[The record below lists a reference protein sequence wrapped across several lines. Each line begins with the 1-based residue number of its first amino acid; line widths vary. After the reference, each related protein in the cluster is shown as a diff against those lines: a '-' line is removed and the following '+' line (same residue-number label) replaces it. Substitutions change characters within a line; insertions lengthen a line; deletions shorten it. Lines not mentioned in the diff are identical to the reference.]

1 MKKQLLLLSLLFI
14 CIASA
19 GYSQSLNLS
28 VISSYG
34 NFGSGT
40 TGNLSSTLGEP
51 MVATFTASSNILTQ
65 GFEQPD
71 DAVMTAVPDNSSDQF
86 ISVYPNPATD
96 RLTIEGITAS
106 GPVELKLADISG
118 RVMISKYVD
127 GNSGSQEVDQLEIKD
142 IKSGVY
148 FLTVAEKNSGKI
160 IRTFRIIKI

>member
-19 GYSQSLNLS
+19 GFSQSLNLS

-34 NFGSGT
+34 NFGSGA

-71 DAVMTAVPDNSSDQF
+71 DAGMTAVPDNSSDQF

-96 RLTIEGITAS
+96 RLSIDGITAS
-106 GPVELKLADISG
+106 GPVELKLTDISG
-118 RVMISKYVD
+118 RVMIQKQVTGNQSK
-127 GNSGSQEVDQLEIKD
+127 GEPEQLEIKD

-148 FLTVAEKNSGKI
+148 FLTITEKNSGKI
-160 IRTFRIIKI
+160 IRTLRIIKI